1 MKLIPSEWPGSPA
14 EQSCSALEILP
25 ISAVLGALLL
35 SPPGNLLVQ

>member
-25 ISAVLGALLL
+25 ISAVSSLGLA
-35 SPPGNLLVQ
+35 PVPAW